1 VPRRVRVLQPVPGG
15 VRGVDLVDQADRPVG
30 VAAELVLGID
40 EDEPAFGCDFLAKLE
55 NLLTQ
60 NTTYVN
66 LIAHTSTKNTKS
78 TK

>member
-40 EDEPAFGCDFLAKLE
+40 EDEPAFGGDFLAKLE

-60 NTTYVN
+60 NTTYV
-66 LIAHTSTKNTKS
+66 I
-78 TK
+78 